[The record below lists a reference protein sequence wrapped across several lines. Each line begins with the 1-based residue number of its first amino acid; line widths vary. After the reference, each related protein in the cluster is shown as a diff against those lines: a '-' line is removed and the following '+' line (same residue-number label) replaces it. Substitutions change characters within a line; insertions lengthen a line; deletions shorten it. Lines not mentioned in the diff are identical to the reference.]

1 MIEGI
6 LRSVLN
12 HRSELSARLNRKS
25 RRKHA
30 GGTNPQQPAEA
41 PTTGRFIGKGIGR
54 LSGDSGG
61 WRLWKDRRHGF
72 TLRTEHTSYNSSAA
86 AFSSE
91 KAARLRRCAETQ
103 TFCTVWG
110 SLTIVS
116 VSTKKIEQ
124 LLAFLPARKSGSF
137 ELPRASFFGWIFDIG
152 GGGGVQEGNIAEC
165 QPCILRKW
173 PSFCHYAIAA

>member
-12 HRSELSARLNRKS
+12 HRSELTAGLTRKS
-25 RRKHA
+25 RRKHT

-41 PTTGRFIGKGIGR
+41 PTTDVLER

-61 WRLWKDRRHGF
+61 WRLWKDRRYGF

>member
-1 MIEGI
+1 MA
-6 LRSVLN
+6 S
-12 HRSELSARLNRKS
+12 RSELSIHHINR
-25 RRKHA
+25 
-30 GGTNPQQPAEA
+30 
-41 PTTGRFIGKGIGR
+41 
-54 LSGDSGG
+54 
-61 WRLWKDRRHGF
+61 
-72 TLRTEHTSYNSSAA
+72 SAA

>member
-1 MIEGI
+1 MASRSELSIHHI
-6 LRSVLN
+6 IALLLRSVLK
-12 HRSELSARLNRKS
+12 RLPDC
-25 RRKHA
+25 A
-30 GGTNPQQPAEA
+30 GVQ
-41 PTTGRFIGKGIGR
+41 K
-54 LSGDSGG
+54 L
-61 WRLWKDRRHGF
+61 K
-72 TLRTEHTSYNSSAA
+72 
-86 AFSSE
+86 
-91 KAARLRRCAETQ
+91 

-110 SLTIVS
+110 SLTTVS
-116 VSTKKIEQ
+116 ASAEKIEQ

>member
-12 HRSELSARLNRKS
+12 HRSELTAGLTRKS
-25 RRKHA
+25 RRRHTE
-30 GGTNPQQPAEA
+30 GTDPQQPAEVSA
-41 PTTGRFIGKGIGR
+41 TGRFIGKGIGR

-61 WRLWKDRRHGF
+61 RRLWKDRRHGF

-110 SLTIVS
+110 SLAIVS

-152 GGGGVQEGNIAEC
+152 AVEGYKKEK
-165 QPCILRKW
+165 LR
-173 PSFCHYAIAA
+173 SANRVC